1 MWGWY
6 TVDQQIKS
14 LESILVKLNNILE
27 DTDYIKSNINSSDV
41 NVTKIRIKLVD
52 IQEDAKR
59 IQKICNEVTDSIEHV
74 IFK

>member
-1 MWGWY
+1 M
-6 TVDQQIKS
+6 DQQIKS